1 MKGITT
7 KIITMPHENLIHNGR
22 DGLMQ
27 LKIETDDRYKTY
39 HIAVPNNNN
48 ARIMNLGFNGYTG
61 LITISG
67 YVHCDKG
74 TCGLWLDVCDT
85 ETTFVRYDGAI
96 DERSAIVD
104 TTKRYFVAT
113 CKNVRRYN
121 TLYQYNGF
129 LDHNISLING
139 STMMYFE
146 KVKIEK
152 GSWTETRMID
162 MIVLERG

>member
-1 MKGITT
+1 MKGIKT
-7 KIITMPHENLIHNGR
+7 KIITMPHENLIRHGTTNG
-22 DGLMQ
+22 
-27 LKIETDDRYKTY
+27 IELQIMSDDKFKTY
-39 HIAVPNNNN
+39 HLAVPNEGT
-48 ARIMNLGFNGYTG
+48 ARINNLAFNGYTG

-74 TCGLWLDVCDT
+74 TCGLGLDVCDT
-85 ETTFVRYDGAI
+85 GADIVRYDGTM
-96 DERSAIVD
+96 DGSSAIVD

-121 TLYQYNGF
+121 TPNNYNGF
-129 LDHNISLING
+129 LDHNISFING

-152 GSWTETRMID
+152 GSWTEYTYD
-162 MIVLERG
+162 

>member
-7 KIITMPHENLIHNGR
+7 KIITKPHENLIHQGTVFGSLLEIN
-22 DGLMQ
+22 
-27 LKIETDDRYKTY
+27 TDNRFQTY
-39 HIAVPNNNN
+39 HLAVSNNAT

-61 LITISG
+61 QITISG
-67 YVHCDKG
+67 YVHCDAG

-85 ETTFVRYDGAI
+85 WTNIVRYDGTM
-96 DERSAIVD
+96 DGGSAIVD

-113 CKNVRRYN
+113 CKNVIQYN
-121 TLYQYNGF
+121 TPNNFNGF
-129 LDHNISLING
+129 LDHNISFING

-152 GSWTETRMID
+152 GSWTEYTYD
-162 MIVLERG
+162 